1 MDKVA
6 QKVESYLLESYGLT
20 KMDADEVNVANL
32 ADSLSSEDEDGTPLR
47 LPNPQKLFEQ
57 LIMDGNSSMPN
68 EVFINLIAAGVN
80 YYEEEVKSAV
90 VDVPIPDG
98 YDWENPRVVVVGDT
112 HGQIEDVLWIMKKYG
127 APSRQNVYLFNGDI
141 CDRGPRA
148 LQIWALK
155 KIVKSSKM
163 S

>member
-6 QKVESYLLESYGLT
+6 QKVESYLLASYGLT
-20 KMDADEVNVANL
+20 KMDADDVNVANL

-98 YDWENPRVVVVGDT
+98 WKTNR
-112 HGQIEDVLWIMKKYG
+112 M
-127 APSRQNVYLFNGDI
+127 QNLTF
-141 CDRGPRA
+141 
-148 LQIWALK
+148 K
-155 KIVKSSKM
+155 FSKI
-163 S
+163 